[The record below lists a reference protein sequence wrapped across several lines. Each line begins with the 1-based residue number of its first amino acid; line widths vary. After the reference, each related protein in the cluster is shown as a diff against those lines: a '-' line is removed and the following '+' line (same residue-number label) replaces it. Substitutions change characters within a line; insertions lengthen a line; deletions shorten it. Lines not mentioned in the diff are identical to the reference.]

1 MISILQLKAARVMLN
16 WSAKDLAQVSGVGV
30 ATIRRYEMQDGI
42 PSGNAQNLFKLKT
55 VLEAQGIEFVG
66 EPLINP
72 GVFLNIKKKPK

>member
-16 WSAKDLAQVSGVGV
+16 LSAKDLAEMSGVGV
-30 ATIRRYEMQDGI
+30 ATIRRYEMQNGI

-66 EPLINP
+66 DPLTNP
-72 GVFLNIKKKPK
+72 GVFLHINEKID

>member
-16 WSAKDLAQVSGVGV
+16 LSAKDLAEMSGVGV

-55 VLEAQGIEFVG
+55 VLEDQGIEFVG
-66 EPLINP
+66 DPLTNP
-72 GVFLNIKKKPK
+72 GVFLHIKKKAK